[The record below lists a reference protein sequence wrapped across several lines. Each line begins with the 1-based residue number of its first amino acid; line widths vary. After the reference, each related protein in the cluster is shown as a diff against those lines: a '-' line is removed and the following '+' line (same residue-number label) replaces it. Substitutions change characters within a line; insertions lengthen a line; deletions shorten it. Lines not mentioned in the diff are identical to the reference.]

1 MGLTGW
7 LLRHTPPRP
16 LVTAT
21 PGGTA
26 ARLAVER
33 VLRERGWHE
42 AASPA
47 EANLL
52 LIAGPLDDDLGPYVE
67 AVWAQLP
74 RPRAR
79 AQIDSAAAAPSAV
92 NEVVATLRDTGL
104 QRHQADDAP
113 PEGHD
118 IGHEQQGHQNHES
131 HEDGGHE
138 DNEAGADNGHQHAG
152 HQHENESQNKDEN
165 GDGGHQHHDMG
176 HDMGGMDMP
185 GNVAMADRGE
195 DRDGLTLDRVHLP
208 LGPVLPNW
216 PAGLVVHSTLQGDTI
231 QDATVETVGC
241 GRDPYLHPFWTGD
254 TYLMA
259 ARRLDSCARLLSVA
273 GWADAAA
280 TARRFRDE
288 ILPGGWSV
296 RPENIAPMLSA
307 WARRVRRSRVLR
319 WSLTGVGVT
328 PDVPST
334 PPGLRGDTLAR
345 LYRWLDD
352 AERALTGTVTPSDED
367 DRAREARWTLDA
379 LPGLLTGTEF
389 ALARLLVASLD
400 PDLDT
405 VTAEVAHG

>member
-1 MGLTGW
+1 MGLTEW
-7 LLRHTPPRP
+7 LLRHTPPHP

-26 ARLAVER
+26 ARLAAER
-33 VLRERGWHE
+33 VLRERGWRE

-52 LIAGPLDDDLGPYVE
+52 VVAGPLDDDLRPYVE
-67 AVWAQLP
+67 AVWAQIP

-79 AQIDSAAAAPSAV
+79 TQIDSATAAPSAV
-92 NEVVATLRDTGL
+92 DAAVATLRDADL
-104 QRHQADDAP
+104 QRHQDDDAP

-118 IGHEQQGHQNHES
+118 IGHEQQGHQRHES
-131 HEDGGHE
+131 HDASAHGSHHGNEGGN
-138 DNEAGADNGHQHAG
+138 DSGHQHDDD
-152 HQHENESQNKDEN
+152 SQNKGEDH
-165 GDGGHQHHDMG
+165 DGRHQHHDMG

-195 DRDGLTLDRVHLP
+195 DRDGLTLDQVHLP
-208 LGPVLPNW
+208 LGPVLPDW
-216 PAGLVVHSTLQGDTI
+216 PAGLIVHSTLQGDII

-241 GRDPYLHPFWTGD
+241 GGAPYPHPFWTGD
-254 TYLMA
+254 AHRVA
-259 ARRLDSCARLLSVA
+259 AWRLDSCARLLSVA

-288 ILPGGWSV
+288 VLPGGRST
-296 RPENIAPMLSA
+296 RPENIVPLLSA

-334 PPGLRGDTLAR
+334 PPGLRGDTLTR
-345 LYRWLDD
+345 LYRWLGD

-379 LPGLLTGTEF
+379 LPDLLTGTEF

-405 VTAEVAHG
+405 VTTPKVAHG